1 MPIGQ
6 ESGAHSIWSLSSML
20 ARISIGA
27 IPSRSSLLMKVMMGV
42 LRIRQTSMSFSVWGS
57 TPLPLSMTMS
67 ALSTA
72 VRTR

>member
-1 MPIGQ
+1 
-6 ESGAHSIWSLSSML
+6 ML

-42 LRIRQTSMSFSVWGS
+42 FRIRQTSMSFSVWGS
-57 TPLPLSMTMS
+57 TPLPLSMTIS

>member
-6 ESGAHSIWSLSSML
+6 VMGAHSIWSLSSML
-20 ARISIGA
+20 ARRSIGL
-27 IPSRSSLLMKVMMGV
+27 IPSRSSLLMKVMIGV
-42 LRIRQTSMSFSVWGS
+42 FRIRQTSMSFSVWVS
-57 TPLPLSMTMS
+57 TPLPLSMTIS